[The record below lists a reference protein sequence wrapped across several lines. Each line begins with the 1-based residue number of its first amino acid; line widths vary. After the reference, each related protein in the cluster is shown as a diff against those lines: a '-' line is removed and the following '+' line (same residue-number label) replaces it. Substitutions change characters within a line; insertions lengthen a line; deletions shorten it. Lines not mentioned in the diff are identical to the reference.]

1 MKVNIRFESTD
12 TDGQVS
18 VSDICAMMQKRE
30 NDYRF
35 VYVEDLSGEGKMTK
49 STMLLSENS
58 LRIIRKGELNTDF
71 MYGKAMIH
79 HTSYE
84 TPYGMFPVT
93 LETENYE
100 FMADNE
106 ECIVCAEAGYKL
118 VMDGQE
124 PLFMHMKIYVT
135 AV

>member
-30 NDYRF
+30 NDYRL

-58 LRIIRKGELNTDF
+58 LRITRKGELNTDF
-71 MYGKAMIH
+71 MYGKAMTH
-79 HTSYE
+79 HTSYG

-100 FMADNE
+100 FMIDDE
-106 ECIVCAEAGYKL
+106 EYIICAETRYKL
-118 VMDGQE
+118 IIDGQE
-124 PLFMHMKIYVT
+124 PLSMYMKIYIT
-135 AV
+135 AL